1 MGIDE
6 AGHIGSASDILNKA
20 ELFAVIIKIIS
31 PVLIVLVGLILIK
44 YILKYHKYWYKHRKI
59 EKEQQE
65 EKKKQQEKQ
74 QKQKDQLLR
83 KRKQRI
89 NKVFNDKEL
98 LLKQLDD
105 LKEPEDTEKF
115 RSLYVNFD
123 KDGKA
128 IKQ

>member
-1 MGIDE
+1 MNIDD
-6 AGHIGSASDILNKA
+6 AGHIGSASDVLNKA
-20 ELFAVIIKIIS
+20 ELFGIIIKIIS
-31 PVLIVLVGLILIK
+31 PVLIVLVSLILIK
-44 YILKYHKYWYKHRKI
+44 YILKYYKYWSKNRKI

-74 QKQKDQLLR
+74 QKKKDQLLR
-83 KRKQRI
+83 KRKQKI

-98 LLKQLDD
+98 LLNQLND
-105 LKEPEDTEKF
+105 LKEPQDTERFK
-115 RSLYVNFD
+115 SLYVSFD